1 MYLPLLFHRLKRVD
15 AKAKFVLIAFIQRYG
30 GRGAVPAS
38 SLRRANDLGLPQ
50 RELGRELAQ
59 LVREGYLLEEAV
71 TGQQAGRPNRTYS
84 ISSHVMELVLRSDKR
99 TTAHVDLIKHVIEG
113 PDVLAIRPNDNGAQS
128 GPRLVWID
136 GKAVPKRSNRLSL
149 SNRLLLAVLLA
160 HSDDFGIVRDLGNV
174 DLCSLVGLEATS
186 LKQRIRKLIDLGFIR
201 RHVPGIASSVFSKK
215 LKSIY
220 FLNLNHP
227 QLGGGE
233 SNLVLIHQSDIRSG
247 DGRDEYVRGIV
258 GDIRGGG
265 QLGCRT
271 PSAVISL
278 LTHAPMA
285 VFSQLELKLCE
296 WALEHL
302 ASGQIDA
309 QNVSTALHHE
319 IDGFFRAVD
328 VPVPASPDE
337 TLRERTQRVS
347 LIEAAHGSRNDV
359 VNHFCYLTRLLAD
372 ECWERYAAGGKIPF
386 SCEDLVLIPTH
397 LPLERRCFVFV
408 VRKGAVGDF
417 QQHCVMTESQGELS
431 LIGVRLETE
440 IAPEL
445 RFESGLQVR
454 AACEPITQPQ
464 G

>member
-1 MYLPLLFHRLKRVD
+1 MYLPLLYHRLKGVD

-71 TGQQAGRPNRTYS
+71 AGQQAGRSNRTYS

-99 TTAHVDLIKHVIEG
+99 TTAHGDLIKHVIKG

-160 HSDDFGIVRDLGNV
+160 HADDFGIVRDLGSV
-174 DLCSLVGLEATS
+174 DLCKLTGLEATS
-186 LKQRIRKLIDLGFIR
+186 LKQRIRKLVDLGYIR
-201 RHVPGIASSVFSKK
+201 RHVPGIASSVFSMK

-227 QLGGGE
+227 QFGGE
-233 SNLVLIHQSDIRSG
+233 SNLVLVHESDIRTG
-247 DGRDEYVRGIV
+247 DGCNEYVRGIV
-258 GDIRGGG
+258 GDIVGWHPGV
-265 QLGCRT
+265 RT
-271 PSAVISL
+271 PLVVISL
-278 LTHAPMA
+278 LNHVPLA
-285 VFSQLELKLCE
+285 VFKQLELKLCE
-296 WALEHL
+296 WALTHL
-302 ASGQIDA
+302 ASGKVNA
-309 QNVSTALHHE
+309 MCVSTALHHE
-319 IDGFFRAVD
+319 IDGFFRMLDDSLPSLA
-328 VPVPASPDE
+328 DE
-337 TLRERTQRVS
+337 APRARKKQTLLV
-347 LIEAAHGSRNDV
+347 EAAQMDRGDV
-359 VNHFCYLTRLLAD
+359 INHFCYLTRLLAD
-372 ECWERYAAGGKIPF
+372 ECWERYAADGKMPF
-386 SCEDLVLIPTH
+386 SCEDLVLIPGH
-397 LPLERRCFVFV
+397 LELERRCFALV

-417 QQHCVMTESQGELS
+417 QQHCVMMENQGELS
-431 LIGVRLETE
+431 SIWFRLETE

-454 AACEPITQPQ
+454 AACEPITQPTE
-464 G
+464 

>member
-1 MYLPLLFHRLKRVD
+1 MYLPLLFHRLKGVD

-30 GRGAVPAS
+30 ERGAVPAS
-38 SLRRANDLGLPQ
+38 SLRRSNDLGLPQ
-50 RELGRELAQ
+50 RELERELAQ
-59 LVREGYLLEEAV
+59 LVSEGYLLEEAV
-71 TGQQAGRPNRTYS
+71 AGRQSGRPNRTYS
-84 ISSHVMELVLRSDKR
+84 ISSQVMELARRSDKR

-160 HSDDFGIVRDLGNV
+160 HSDDFGIVRDLGNA
-174 DLCSLVGLEATS
+174 DLCRLVGFEATS

-233 SNLVLIHQSDIRSG
+233 SNLVLIHQSDIRLG

-278 LTHAPMA
+278 LKRAPMA

-302 ASGQIDA
+302 VSGKVNA
-309 QNVSTALHHE
+309 MCVSTALHHE
-319 IDGFFRAVD
+319 IDGFFRMLDDSLPSLAVD
-328 VPVPASPDE
+328 APHARKKQALLV
-337 TLRERTQRVS
+337 
-347 LIEAAHGSRNDV
+347 EAAQMDRGDV
-359 VNHFCYLTRLLAD
+359 INHFCYLTRLLAD
-372 ECWERYAAGGKIPF
+372 ECWERYAADGKMPF
-386 SCEDLVLIPTH
+386 SCEDLVLIPGR
-397 LPLERRCFVFV
+397 LELERRCFALV
-408 VRKGAVGDF
+408 VRKGAVGNF
-417 QQHCVMTESQGELS
+417 QQHCVMMENQGELS
-431 LIGVRLETE
+431 SLWFRLETE

-445 RFESGLQVR
+445 RFGSGLQVR
-454 AACEPITQPQ
+454 AACEPITQLTE
-464 G
+464 